1 MRVLES
7 IRKNNYIAAIMIVCF
22 FMSVVVFNIVKE
34 ATVYV

>member
-7 IRKNNYIAAIMIVCF
+7 IRKNNYIATIMISCF
-22 FMSVVVFNIVKE
+22 FMSVDVFNIVKE